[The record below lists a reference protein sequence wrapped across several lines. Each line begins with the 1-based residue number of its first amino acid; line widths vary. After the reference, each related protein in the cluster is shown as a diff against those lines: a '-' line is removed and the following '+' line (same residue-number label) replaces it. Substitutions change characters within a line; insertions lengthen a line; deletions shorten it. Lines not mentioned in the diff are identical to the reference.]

1 MHLAPTQIHDRIR
14 LRFACLGGV
23 LFGLSLLTTPAAAQ
37 GWGPTRPTPQAATA
51 PDRSSPASHGGVGA
65 FWDEVEGRST
75 TPTRPQT
82 AQAPAAKQPTAN
94 QTLARE
100 LPRSDSARQRRGEHQ
115 ATSAALAEVAAE
127 PPAEVTESLMRDATP
142 LANDAA
148 ARRRGGERR
157 GPPDRRP
164 AAARIPASQPRVGRI
179 LPAGFASGL
188 QAMQVQYLDG
198 GVTSEDWWA
207 YGGLPRGDAFS
218 GTKNWV
224 DGGGLIYWL
233 DGLDSP
239 ALITTGSAGVGRD
252 QAGVLGAP
260 GTVVLAGNE
269 SWNTGSRG
277 GGYLTF
283 GHWFDCNQQI
293 GVSATFL
300 GLSQDTQTRSFA
312 SSDFAV
318 LARPFDNLEADFLGP
333 DAELV
338 AFPGLFTGE
347 ASVVAESELHGVEV
361 LFHRAVM
368 NQPCCR
374 IVWLAGWRFNRLDEQ
389 LTISDSKRAL
399 AGSGLPVGTTLQESD
414 QFSTRN
420 DFNGVDLGVLAE
432 CRSGRWTTSASMKL
446 ALGQTNTT
454 VSIDGNTVATVPL
467 GNGATDVAETPAG
480 LLAQATNIGVYEYRQ
495 FAVVPELSLRAALD
509 ITCCLR
515 ASVGYSFMYWSRV
528 ARPGDQ
534 IDTDLN
540 LSQLAPG
547 GLVGFPR
554 PPMNVATPTSG
565 LKACSWD
572 WSIAS
577 KAGLR
582 VLIVRWSTRP

>member
-1 MHLAPTQIHDRIR
+1 MHLAPPYQHFRISLR
-14 LRFACLGGV
+14 LARLGGM
-23 LFGLSLLTTPAAAQ
+23 LLSLSLLAAPAVGQ
-37 GWGPTRPTPQAATA
+37 GWGPSRPVQRADGAIGSTA
-51 PDRSSPASHGGVGA
+51 HGGVGA
-65 FWDEVEGRST
+65 FWDELDGRST
-75 TPTRPQT
+75 TAPGK
-82 AQAPAAKQPTAN
+82 PAAAAAASKQSAPTNPPVAGSP
-94 QTLARE
+94 LHD
-100 LPRSDSARQRRGEHQ
+100 DSAIRARGERQ
-115 ATSAALAEVAAE
+115 VTTPAAANVSAE
-127 PPAEVTESLMRDATP
+127 PPAEVTESLMREATP
-142 LANDAA
+142 LTAEDE
-148 ARRRGGERR
+148 ARRRRAVS
-157 GPPDRRP
+157 PSRRP
-164 AAARIPASQPRVGRI
+164 AAARIPAAQPRVGRI

-188 QAMQVQYLDG
+188 QSVQAQYFDS
-198 GVTSEDWWA
+198 GVTSEEWWA
-207 YGGLPRGDAFS
+207 FGGLPRDDAFS

-224 DGGGLIYWL
+224 AGGGLIYWL
-233 DGLDSP
+233 DGFDSP
-239 ALITTGSAGVGRD
+239 ALITTSPAGVGID

-260 GTVVLAGNE
+260 GTMVLAGNE

-277 GGYLTF
+277 GGYVTL
-283 GHWFDCNQQI
+283 GHWFDCNQQV

-300 GLSQDTQTRSFA
+300 GLSQDTQTAHF
-312 SSDFAV
+312 SSSEMAV

-338 AFPGLFTGE
+338 AFPGMFTGE
-347 ASVVAESELHGVEV
+347 ASVTAESQLNGVEV

-399 AGSGLPVGTTLQESD
+399 AGSGLPVGTTLEETD
-414 QFSTRN
+414 RFATRN

-432 CRSGRWTTSASMKL
+432 CRSGRWTTSATMKL

-454 VSIDGNTVATVPL
+454 VSIDGDALATVPL
-467 GNGATDVAETPAG
+467 GNGATDTAATPAG
-480 LLAQATNIGVYEYRQ
+480 LLAQATNIGVYQYRQ

-554 PPMNVATPTSG
+554 PAYERRDTDVWAQG
-565 LKACSWD
+565 LQL
-572 WSIAS
+572 
-577 KAGLR
+577 GLEYR
-582 VLIVRWSTRP
+582 F